1 MAAADMP
8 DFENMSPEEMFRWME
23 TLAKRQG
30 VKDEELLTTADATV
44 AEVDHTNV
52 KIDEPGYIPYGK
64 TEPVKLNIP
73 APKEPAKVVEPPA
86 PPPPPIVV
94 KQAEPEPEEIDF
106 ENMTA
111 EQTLRWMETL
121 AKRQGVKD
129 EELLTSADATIA
141 YVDASTA
148 KIDEPGYIPYGKTEP
163 VKPKLT
169 VAPPPPPAPKASFAS
184 LLDELAGDT
193 GQPELSFLSIEP
205 EDTSRAIPT
214 PTLSRTAPSILDELD
229 KADEGLPDLFS
240 QLTASEPSDLS
251 WMDAL
256 SVSASGNQFLSLDDL
271 DALTADLDDN
281 LFNIGFNPPAPTPPP
296 PPVGSLLDALDQF
309 DQAPT
314 PRPTSSSK
322 VAINNPLEDGTD
334 PLTWLENIARRK
346 GVPEEELITKTRFD
360 VPVPQNVDVREF
372 EPGYKAYNVD
382 DEGMDSE
389 PLEPVEAE
397 AEMFLDATDPSA
409 WFSGSDRVAFAAIEA
424 EEEVDTEESLLAK
437 NRVALQPSHNSSVEE
452 MLNQGITPDTHDM
465 QAWMSTKLDEM
476 VNSEPLSLDHADAGE
491 DDPSENEMPDWLKE
505 ITPIATVETNK
516 RTRFELPDLG
526 APTDLDLAT
535 DEMIPEDLTDLFG
548 ERRMIDDSD
557 RAFSTKGLSSLSE
570 LYLMETG
577 DDEEDALTHEI
588 FTMSE
593 PMLNESI
600 LENLRDTGNGLDEF
614 VTPQMPSWLQ
624 EDALAEEES
633 IRAIFDTSVNDTIP
647 PLRQTRPLDPELVK
661 RFDPRQT
668 QAVADPWVEALDQ
681 EQHNETQLQTWYDER
696 RKNFEA
702 TLTTLAEP
710 LFPIEATLALA
721 DYDEALPVWFKPNG
735 VEVAIDEVQEAVA
748 VPEWLTEDLNMVE
761 SQEALPDWL
770 AGAQLETSS
779 DVPDWLL
786 DSGEQPMVE
795 LNLFEPEPVRVIA
808 IPQPS
813 VEVKPTPPPAPVHA
827 VIPTPKPQVLAV
839 AQNIAH
845 ALQEALQYQQ
855 QGQVHSALQT
865 YETVIRANQE
875 LDQVVTAVQKIIATD
890 QNNTTAH
897 RVLGDALMRQ
907 GKLQAALDTYRRALN
922 LL

>member
-1 MAAADMP
+1 MVAADMP
-8 DFENMSPEEMFRWME
+8 DFDNMSPEEMFRWME

-30 VKDEELLTTADATV
+30 VKDEELLTAADATV

-64 TEPVKLNIP
+64 TEPVKPNIP

-86 PPPPPIVV
+86 PPPPPPPPVAV
-94 KQAEPEPEEIDF
+94 KEPEPEEVDF
-106 ENMTA
+106 DNMTA
-111 EQTLRWMETL
+111 EQALRWMETL

-129 EELLTSADATIA
+129 EELLTSADASIA

-163 VKPKLT
+163 VKPKPT
-169 VAPPPPPAPKASFAS
+169 PPPPPPAPKASVSS
-184 LLDELAGDT
+184 LLDELAGEDE
-193 GQPELSFLSIEP
+193 GQNVLSFLNIEP

-214 PTLSRTAPSILDELD
+214 PTLSRSAPSILDELD
-229 KADEGLPDLFS
+229 QADAGLPDLFN
-240 QLTASEPSDLS
+240 QLTANEANDLS

-256 SVSASGNQFLSLDDL
+256 STANTGNQFLSLDDL

-281 LFNIGFNPPAPTPPP
+281 LFNISFNPPAPTPPP
-296 PPVGSLLDALDQF
+296 PPATAVLDALDQF
-309 DQAPT
+309 DQAPK
-314 PRPTSSSK
+314 PSSK
-322 VAINNPLEDGTD
+322 VAVNNPLEDGTD

-360 VPVPQNVDVREF
+360 VPVPKNVDAREF
-372 EPGYKAYNVD
+372 EPGYKAYSVD
-382 DEGMDSE
+382 DEGMESE
-389 PLEPVEAE
+389 PLEPLETE
-397 AEMFLDATDPSA
+397 SEMFLDATDPSA

-424 EEEVDTEESLLAK
+424 EEEVDTEESLLAR
-437 NRVALQPSHNSSVEE
+437 NRATLQPTSPSIED
-452 MLNQGITPDTHDM
+452 MLNQGITPAPKDM
-465 QAWMSTKLDEM
+465 QAWMSHKLDEL
-476 VNSEPLSLDHADAGE
+476 VNSEPLPLGVETQQATDEA
-491 DDPSENEMPDWLKE
+491 SETEMPDWLKE
-505 ITPIATVETNK
+505 IAPIPTVETTK

-526 APTDLDLAT
+526 APTELDLAT
-535 DEMIPEDLTDLFG
+535 DEVIPEDLTDLFG
-548 ERRMIDDSD
+548 ERRMIDDND
-557 RAFSTKGLSSLSE
+557 RAFSTKGLSSPSE
-570 LYLMETG
+570 LYLIETG

-593 PMLNESI
+593 PSLNDSI
-600 LENLRDTGNGLDEF
+600 LENLREGKGELDEF

-647 PLRQTRPLDPELVK
+647 PLRQTRPLDPELLK

-668 QAVADPWVEALDQ
+668 QAVADPWVDALDQ
-681 EQHNETQLQTWYDER
+681 EQHNETDLRTWYDER

-702 TLTTLAEP
+702 TLLTLAEP
-710 LFPIEATLALA
+710 TFPIEATLALA
-721 DYDEALPVWFKPNG
+721 DYDEALPVWFKPHG
-735 VEVAIDEVQEAVA
+735 IDLDVSEVQETAA
-748 VPEWLTEDLNMVE
+748 VPEWITEDLDMVE
-761 SQEALPDWL
+761 PQEALPDWL
-770 AGAQLETSS
+770 AGAELGTSS

-786 DSGEQPMVE
+786 DSGEQPAIDVS
-795 LNLFEPEPVRVIA
+795 LFEPEPVQVIA
-808 IPQPS
+808 KPQAVVIEATPI
-813 VEVKPTPPPAPVHA
+813 VAPTQA
-827 VIPTPKPQVLAV
+827 VIPAPKPVVLAV
-839 AQNIAH
+839 AHNIAQ
-845 ALQEALQYQQ
+845 ALQQAQQYQQ
-855 QGQVHSALQT
+855 QGEVASALQT

-875 LDQVVTAVQKIIATD
+875 LDQVVNAVQKIISSN